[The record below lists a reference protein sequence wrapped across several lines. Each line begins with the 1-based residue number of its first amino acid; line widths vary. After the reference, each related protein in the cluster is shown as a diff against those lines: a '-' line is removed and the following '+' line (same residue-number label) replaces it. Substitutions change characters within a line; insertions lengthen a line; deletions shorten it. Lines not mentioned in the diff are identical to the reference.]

1 MTSHRQARLRV
12 VTLLGRVLTRAE
24 CDLYVSGQDTVY
36 GHLHGDWP
44 QLQHVL
50 RQAIHCTGDTYQAYM
65 QVP

>member
-1 MTSHRQARLRV
+1 M